1 MNDLPE
7 SSATAATGGDTLPT
21 RQIYSRRWSE
31 PKDLESCIQLEY
43 ITRIAK
49 SSTLYEDHMEAG
61 FHKFLGTRSHLGI
74 GEGAIS
80 QSTLYQPGMMFS
92 GFTIP
97 IYTKPGLSD
106 EERYHAGSIKEILL
120 DEMIAVAD
128 NHNYPRSVK
137 ESLQS
142 YKQKDRDQNLRY
154 AHFLVYHTVASNLQ
168 HDHRCEKTNC
178 LGHMHFDP
186 EDEEVIE
193 CATTLRS
200 GKYKCNSDTNLW
212 DEDPVDSEVI
222 TGILSQE
229 PAIGNYRIFHPDT
242 GKSLIERSV
251 HLYRP
256 DLDPEGQEH
265 YDDESDSV
273 REEDPNEMDV
283 SKRWLARYKKIV
295 YPYEAHACCDH
306 THRA

>member
-1 MNDLPE
+1 MDL
-7 SSATAATGGDTLPT
+7 SSASAPSSVITGYNT
-21 RQIYSRRWSE
+21 RWSK
-31 PKDLESCIQLEY
+31 PRGVSVPRFLQY

-49 SSTLYEDHMEAG
+49 SSTLYEDRMEAG
-61 FHKFLGTRSHLGI
+61 FHKFPGTRSHLRI
-74 GEGAIS
+74 GEGATT
-80 QSTLYQPGMMFS
+80 QSTTYQPEMMFY

-97 IYTKPGLSD
+97 IYTRPGLSD
-106 EERYHAGSIKEILL
+106 EERYLEGSIKGSLL
-120 DEMIAVAD
+120 DEMIAMAD
-128 NHNYPRSVK
+128 NHNHPNMK

-154 AHFLVYHTVASNLQ
+154 AHFLVYHKVASKLQ

-186 EDEEVIE
+186 EDEEVID

-200 GKYKCNSDTNLW
+200 GKYKCNSDANLW
-212 DEDPVDSEVI
+212 DEDPVNSEVI
-222 TGILSQE
+222 NEILSQE
-229 PAIGNYRIFHPDT
+229 PAIGNYRIFDPDY

-273 REEDPNEMDV
+273 REEDPNEMEV
-283 SKRWLARYKKIV
+283 SKRWFANYKKIV
-295 YPYEAHACCDH
+295 YPFDAHACCEH
-306 THRA
+306 THQA